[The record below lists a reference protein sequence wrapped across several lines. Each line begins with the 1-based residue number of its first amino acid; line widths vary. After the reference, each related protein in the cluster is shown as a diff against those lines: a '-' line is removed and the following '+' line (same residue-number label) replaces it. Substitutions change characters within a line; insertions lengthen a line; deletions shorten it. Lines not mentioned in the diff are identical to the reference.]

1 MRTWQLPAQ
10 IGKPQRYV
18 VTIEN
23 WLDVGESISTAV
35 WSVPDGV
42 AVSGQTISGDTVT
55 AVLTASAAG
64 CPHVITIDLTTSGGN
79 QRQQQYGLIAG

>member
-10 IGKPQRYV
+10 IGKPQRYA

-35 WSVPDGV
+35 WAVPAGV
-42 AVSGQTISGDTVT
+42 AVSGQTIEGNTVS

-79 QRQQQYGLIAG
+79 QRQLQYGLAAA